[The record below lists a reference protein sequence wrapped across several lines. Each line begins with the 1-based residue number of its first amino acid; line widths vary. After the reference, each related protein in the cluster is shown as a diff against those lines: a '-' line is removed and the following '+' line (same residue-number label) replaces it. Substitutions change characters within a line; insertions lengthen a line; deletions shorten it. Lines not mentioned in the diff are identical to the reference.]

1 MPTPPIIF
9 DLISQPVIRFV
20 LGWDLVDRDVCW
32 VQPRDRDAD
41 GRPMTCLE
49 VGAGGG
55 FFSAGLKR
63 HLGPGSTLVTLDLSH
78 EAMHRLVQRAA
89 KRDQRIVGVAGD
101 AFRLPFADGTVDCVF
116 YSYSLEEVPDPVAS
130 LRESARVLRPGGQL
144 VLFLWKPIARR
155 RMRAAVDAFVDG
167 HFDRVIRSSGPQNV
181 RLSARRTDAPVDV
194 RSSTP
199 GVDPST
205 RTASTT

>member
-9 DLISQPVIRFV
+9 DLISQPAIRFV

-32 VQPRDRDAD
+32 VQPPDSRDT
-41 GRPMTCLE
+41 RPMTCLE

-78 EAMHRLVQRAA
+78 QAMHRLVQRAA
-89 KRDQRIVGVAGD
+89 RRDQRIVGVAGD
-101 AFRLPFADGTVDCVF
+101 AFRLPFADATVDCVF

-155 RMRAAVDAFVDG
+155 RMRAAIDEFVAS
-167 HFDRVIRSSGPQNV
+167 HFESVIRSSGPQNV
-181 RLSARRTDAPVDV
+181 RMSARRSATPV
-194 RSSTP
+194 
-199 GVDPST
+199 G
-205 RTASTT
+205 

>member
-9 DLISQPVIRFV
+9 DLISQPAIRFA

-32 VQPRDRDAD
+32 VQPPDPRDA
-41 GRPMTCLE
+41 RPMTCVE

-89 KRDQRIVGVAGD
+89 RRDQRIVGVAGD
-101 AFRLPFADGTVDCVF
+101 AFRLPFADATIDCVF

-155 RMRAAVDAFVDG
+155 RMRDAIDEFVAA
-167 HFDRVIRSSGPQNV
+167 HFETVIRSSGPQNV
-181 RLSARRTDAPVDV
+181 RMSARRSATPV
-194 RSSTP
+194 
-199 GVDPST
+199 G
-205 RTASTT
+205 

>member
-9 DLISQPVIRFV
+9 DLISQPAIRFV

-32 VQPRDRDAD
+32 VQPPDSRDP
-41 GRPMTCLE
+41 RPMTCVE
-49 VGAGGG
+49 IGAGGG

-89 KRDQRIVGVAGD
+89 RRDQRIVGVAGD
-101 AFRLPFADGTVDCVF
+101 AFRLPFADATVDCVF

-155 RMRAAVDAFVDG
+155 RMRAAIDEFVAA
-167 HFDRVIRSSGPQNV
+167 HFEGVIRSSGPQNV
-181 RLSARRTDAPVDV
+181 RMSARRSATPV
-194 RSSTP
+194 
-199 GVDPST
+199 G
-205 RTASTT
+205 